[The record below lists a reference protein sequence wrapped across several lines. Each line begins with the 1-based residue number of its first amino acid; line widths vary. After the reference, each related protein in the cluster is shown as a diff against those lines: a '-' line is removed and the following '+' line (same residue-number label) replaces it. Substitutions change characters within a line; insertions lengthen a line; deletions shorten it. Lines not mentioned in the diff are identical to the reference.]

1 MLTTIMCVRCMG
13 RGYVATGFNDT
24 RICPE
29 CNELGLRRVDLQP
42 PFSVDA
48 ISNND
53 EDDSEVQFRLLL
65 ADIPTLTEA
74 KMKATKLANAAPDDM
89 VDWLYIVS
97 DANGERAFAMYAP
110 VVSV

>member
-48 ISNND
+48 ISKQRRRRQRSAIPLAVGRHPNADGSQD
-53 EDDSEVQFRLLL
+53 EGH
-65 ADIPTLTEA
+65 EA
-74 KMKATKLANAAPDDM
+74 RQRRPDDM